1 MPRLAALLTFVIGLL
16 DVVSALTP
24 EWRTRL
30 ADLRVLLPAAASRQA
45 AAFTVVVGMLL
56 MLLAAG
62 LRRRKRRA
70 WRGVVVLLGVGVVLH
85 VAKGLDYDEAA
96 ASAALLGALVLA
108 RGEFRAKGD
117 PSTRWRALGVGL
129 LLTAVSI
136 ANGFLL
142 LHLREHRIA
151 GPHSW
156 SAQLEQI
163 VLGLVGIP
171 GPLHFTSDRFADLAF
186 RVLLTLG
193 VGTIGTTAYLAL
205 RPPCPRPRLTELD
218 QVRVRELLARHGGA
232 DSLGYFALRSD
243 KSVIWSPTGK
253 ACVAYRVVNGVML
266 ASGDPLGDREAWPG
280 ALRVFLREAADH
292 AWTPAVIGCSEAGG
306 TAWTRAGLT
315 ALEFGDEAVVD
326 TATFSLDGRAMRN
339 VRQAV
344 ARVERAGYTAVA
356 SRVRDLDP
364 DAIARVKRQ
373 AATWRGAQTERG
385 FSMALGRLG
394 DPADGDCVVVLA
406 YEGAAPGGGTPKAA
420 PLKAEQA
427 KPKQARPKQARP
439 KQAKAG
445 QPVAA
450 LPKAV
455 PSEVTPPDAAP
466 PDAAPPDAAPPD
478 AARSMPGRSMPGQSI
493 AAPSIAV
500 PATTVRAGGDAP
512 FPGEAPRLR
521 ALLHFVPWGRDGLS
535 LDAMVRDREA
545 DNGLNEFL
553 IVSTLRQ
560 AADLDVR
567 HLSLNFAF
575 FRSALERGERLGAG
589 PIIRGWRG
597 LLMFMSRW
605 FQIDSLYRFNAKF
618 APTWQPRFVCYPAT
632 SELPR
637 IAVAMLEAEA
647 FLVWPSWRDRL
658 PWPRRSAAGLARR
671 RRGNGCDD
679 RDLAGTDRTRTP
691 GAS

>member
-1 MPRLAALLTFVIGLL
+1 ALLTLTVGLG

-56 MLLAAG
+56 VLLATG

-70 WRGVVVLLGVGVVLH
+70 WRAVIVLLGLSVALH

-96 ASAALLGALVLA
+96 VSAALFGALVLV

-117 PSTRWRALGVGL
+117 PTTRWRALGAGL

-136 ANGFLL
+136 GIGFLL

-151 GPHSW
+151 GPHAW

-163 VLGLVGIP
+163 VLGLVGVP
-171 GPLHFTSDRFADLAF
+171 GPLHFTSDRFADLAD

-193 VGTIGTTAYLAL
+193 MVTIGTTGYLAL
-205 RPPCPRPRLTELD
+205 RPPQPQPRLTEED
-218 QVRVRELLARHGGA
+218 QARVRALLDRHGDA
-232 DSLGYFALRSD
+232 DSLGYFVLRSD
-243 KSVIWSPTGK
+243 KSVIWSPSGK
-253 ACVAYRVVNGVML
+253 ACVAYRVVSGVML

-280 ALRVFLREAADH
+280 AIREFLREAADH

-306 TAWTRAGLT
+306 TAWTRAGLS

-326 TATFSLDGRAMRN
+326 AATFTLDGRAMRN

-356 SRVRDLDP
+356 RRVRDLAPHDV
-364 DAIARVKRQ
+364 ARLKAQ
-373 AATWRGAQTERG
+373 AAAWRGSETERG

-394 DPADGDCVVVLA
+394 DPEDGDCVVVLA
-406 YEGAAPGGGTPKAA
+406 YETAACDTEADP
-420 PLKAEQA
+420 AE
-427 KPKQARPKQARP
+427 PTD
-439 KQAKAG
+439 
-445 QPVAA
+445 
-450 LPKAV
+450 
-455 PSEVTPPDAAP
+455 PSD
-466 PDAAPPDAAPPD
+466 
-478 AARSMPGRSMPGQSI
+478 S
-493 AAPSIAV
+493 
-500 PATTVRAGGDAP
+500 AGG
-512 FPGEAPRLR
+512 EPRLR
-521 ALLHFVPWGRDGLS
+521 ALLHFVPWGRHGLS
-535 LDAMVRDREA
+535 LDAMRRDRSA

-560 AADLDVR
+560 APQLGVARV
-567 HLSLNFAF
+567 SLNFAF

-589 PIIRGWRG
+589 PVIRCWRG
-597 LLMFMSRW
+597 TLLFLSRW

-618 APTWQPRFVCYPAT
+618 QPTWQPRFVCYPAT
-632 SELPR
+632 AELPR
-637 IAVAMLEAEA
+637 IALAMLEAEA
-647 FLVWPSWRDRL
+647 FLVRPRWRDHVPRPGAL
-658 PWPRRSAAGLARR
+658 LAAARRPRRERQAPE
-671 RRGNGCDD
+671 DD
-679 RDLAGTDRTRTP
+679 RARAP
-691 GAS
+691 GAP

>member
-1 MPRLAALLTFVIGLL
+1 VPRVAALLTFAVGLL

-56 MLLAAG
+56 VLLAAG

-70 WRGVVVLLGVGVVLH
+70 WRAVVILLGVSVVLH

-96 ASAALLGALVLA
+96 GSAALLGALVLV

-129 LLTAVSI
+129 LLTVISI
-136 ANGFLL
+136 GIGFLL
-142 LHLREHRIA
+142 LHLREHRLS

-163 VLGLVGIP
+163 LLGLIGIP
-171 GPLHFTSDRFADLAF
+171 GPLHFNSDRFADLAT

-193 VGTIGTTAYLAL
+193 TVTIGTTGYLAL
-205 RPPCPRPRLTELD
+205 RPPHPQPRLTDSD
-218 QVRVRELLARHGGA
+218 QERVRGLLARHGGA
-232 DSLGYFALRSD
+232 DSLGYFVLRSD
-243 KSVIWSPTGK
+243 KSVIWSPSGK
-253 ACVAYRVVNGVML
+253 ACVAYRVVNGTML
-266 ASGDPLGDREAWPG
+266 ASGDPIGDREAWPG
-280 ALRVFLREAADH
+280 AIRAFLQEAADH

-306 TAWTRAGLT
+306 TAWTRAGLA
-315 ALEFGDEAVVD
+315 ALEFGDEAVVN
-326 TATFSLDGRAMRN
+326 TATFTLDGRSMRN

-356 SRVRDLDP
+356 RRVRDLGPED
-364 DAIARVKRQ
+364 IAEVKAQ
-373 AATWRGAQTERG
+373 AKAWRGTETERG

-394 DPADGDCVVVLA
+394 DPADGDCVLVLA
-406 YEGAAPGGGTPKAA
+406 YETPSAPATATAGTADEGAPPLTSKSKRKTGAKAA
-420 PLKAEQA
+420 
-427 KPKQARPKQARP
+427 
-439 KQAKAG
+439 
-445 QPVAA
+445 AA
-450 LPKAV
+450 AA
-455 PSEVTPPDAAP
+455 TADADQTQAAP
-466 PDAAPPDAAPPD
+466 PGAAE
-478 AARSMPGRSMPGQSI
+478 PGDGGQ
-493 AAPSIAV
+493 
-500 PATTVRAGGDAP
+500 
-512 FPGEAPRLR
+512 APRLR
-521 ALLHFVPWGRDGLS
+521 ALLHFVPWGQDGLS
-535 LDAMVRDREA
+535 LDAMMRDRSA

-560 AADLDVR
+560 AAELGVAR
-567 HLSLNFAF
+567 LSLNFAF

-589 PIIRGWRG
+589 PVIRCWRG

-618 APTWQPRFVCYPAT
+618 APTWLPRFVCYPAT
-632 SELPR
+632 AELPR

-647 FLVWPSWRDRL
+647 FLVWPQWRRRI
-658 PWPRRSAAGLARR
+658 PRSPSLVAARR
-671 RRGNGCDD
+671 RLRGSERED
-679 RDLAGTDRTRTP
+679 AGEDGAGVGVSDTP
-691 GAS
+691 

>member
-1 MPRLAALLTFVIGLL
+1 MPAWGRPWVPRVAALLTFAVGLL

-30 ADLRVLLPAAASRQA
+30 ADLRVLLPASASRQA

-56 MLLAAG
+56 VLLATG

-70 WRGVVVLLGVGVVLH
+70 WRAVVVLLGLSVVLH

-96 ASAALLGALVLA
+96 ASAALLGALVLV

-117 PSTRWRALGVGL
+117 PSTRWRAVGVGL
-129 LLTAVSI
+129 LLTVISI
-136 ANGFLL
+136 GIGFLL
-142 LHLREHRIA
+142 LHLREHRLA

-163 VLGLVGIP
+163 LLGLIGIP
-171 GPLHFTSDRFADLAF
+171 GPLRFNSDRFADLAT

-193 VGTIGTTAYLAL
+193 IVTIGATGYLAL
-205 RPPCPRPRLTELD
+205 RPPHPRPRLTEED
-218 QVRVRELLARHGGA
+218 QGRVRALLARHGGA
-232 DSLGYFALRSD
+232 DSLGYFVLRSD
-243 KSVIWSPTGK
+243 KSVIWSPSGK
-253 ACVAYRVVNGVML
+253 ACVAYRVVNGTML

-280 ALRVFLREAADH
+280 AIRAFLSEAADH

-306 TAWTRAGLT
+306 TAWTRAGLA

-326 TATFSLDGRAMRN
+326 TTTFTLDGRSMRN

-356 SRVRDLDP
+356 RRVRDLEP
-364 DAIARVKRQ
+364 DEIAEVKAQ
-373 AATWRGAQTERG
+373 AKAWRGAETERG

-394 DPADGDCVVVLA
+394 DPADGDCVLVLA
-406 YEGAAPGGGTPKAA
+406 YETPRAPARDGSDRPAEAAAAAAVISPDGA
-420 PLKAEQA
+420 
-427 KPKQARPKQARP
+427 
-439 KQAKAG
+439 
-445 QPVAA
+445 
-450 LPKAV
+450 
-455 PSEVTPPDAAP
+455 
-466 PDAAPPDAAPPD
+466 
-478 AARSMPGRSMPGQSI
+478 
-493 AAPSIAV
+493 
-500 PATTVRAGGDAP
+500 
-512 FPGEAPRLR
+512 APRLR

-535 LDAMVRDREA
+535 LDAMMRDRSA

-560 AADLDVR
+560 AGDLGVAR
-567 HLSLNFAF
+567 LSLNFAF

-589 PIIRGWRG
+589 PVIRCWRG

-618 APTWQPRFVCYPAT
+618 APTWLPRFVCYPAT
-632 SELPR
+632 AELPR
-637 IAVAMLEAEA
+637 IALAMLEAEA
-647 FLVWPSWRDRL
+647 FLVWPQWRRRL
-658 PWPRRSAAGLARR
+658 PRPAPLVGAARR
-671 RRGNGCDD
+671 LRGRA
-679 RDLAGTDRTRTP
+679 RDTTQEGADRTGGSDPSRSGP
-691 GAS
+691 A